1 MGLGGWWRYWREPL
15 RVIIFEA
22 DTRPG
27 KIFDVVLLWSIVASV
42 LVVILESVPMIRAD
56 YSTLLRTF
64 EWIFTLLFTVEY
76 ILRLAIVP
84 KPAAYARSF
93 FGVVD
98 LLSILPSYISL
109 LIPGAQSLMVIRGLR
124 LLRVFRVLKL
134 ARFLDEARFL
144 ALALYESRHKI
155 TVFLMT
161 VITLVILIGAAMY
174 LIEGEDSGF
183 DSVPRGM
190 YWAIVTLTT
199 VGYGDISPQTWL
211 GQVFASLVMIMGYG
225 IIAVP
230 TGIVTAAIT
239 GAREPRPVDTRVCPN
254 CTAEGH
260 DIDAKHCKY
269 CGSGLLY

>member
-1 MGLGGWWRYWREPL
+1 MGIRNWWQHRREPL

-22 DTRPG
+22 DTPTG
-27 KIFDVVLLWSIVASV
+27 KAFDVVLLWSIVASV
-42 LVVILESVPMIRAD
+42 LVVMLESVPTLRAH
-56 YSTLLRTF
+56 YSTVLRTF

-76 ILRLAIVP
+76 LLRLAIVP
-84 KPAAYARSF
+84 RPSAYARSF

-109 LIPGAQSLMVIRGLR
+109 LIPGAQSLMVVRGLR

-134 ARFLDEARFL
+134 ARFRSEGRLL
-144 ALALYESRHKI
+144 ALALYDSRHKI
-155 TVFLMT
+155 TVFVTT
-161 VITLVILIGAAMY
+161 VITLVTLIGALMY
-174 LIEGEDSGF
+174 LIEGEESGF

-199 VGYGDISPQTWL
+199 VGYGDISPQSWL
-211 GQVFASLVMIMGYG
+211 GQTFASLVMIMGYG

-230 TGIVTAAIT
+230 TGIVTAALT
-239 GAREPRPVDTRVCPN
+239 QAGEPRPVDTRVCPQ
-254 CTAEGH
+254 CVAEGH

-269 CGSGLLY
+269 CGAGLIY